1 MSNNKFNDIFK
12 KYLSEQAKVKE
23 DNINENFN
31 KEYVD
36 TEEETRLK
44 LVYLAIEFILTA
56 IGYFIIGYHT
66 NGWVVLGLF
75 LVFWGNNLSITRSL
89 VSNTKNRMKDIW
101 KNDK

>member
-1 MSNNKFNDIFK
+1 MSKLNEKAK
-12 KYLSEQAKVKE
+12 KYFAEQGKKNDDKIE
-23 DNINENFN
+23 HGFN
-31 KEYVD
+31 KEYID
-36 TEEETRLK
+36 SEEETRLK

-56 IGYFIIGYHT
+56 IGYFLIGYHT
-66 NGWVVLGLF
+66 NGWVVIGLF